1 MRVVY
6 TTEALADLDG
16 IFDYIVNPITPP
28 FPMRSKIGFTRSLR
42 ASPDGQRA
50 HKKFP
55 SGRAFVSHR

>member
-16 IFDYIVNPITPP
+16 IFDCIANNYPL

-55 SGRAFVSHR
+55 SGREFVSHR

>member
-16 IFDYIVNPITPP
+16 IFDYIANITRL
-28 FPMRSKIGFTRSLR
+28 FSRRFKIGFTRSLR

-55 SGRAFVSHR
+55 SDREFVSHR